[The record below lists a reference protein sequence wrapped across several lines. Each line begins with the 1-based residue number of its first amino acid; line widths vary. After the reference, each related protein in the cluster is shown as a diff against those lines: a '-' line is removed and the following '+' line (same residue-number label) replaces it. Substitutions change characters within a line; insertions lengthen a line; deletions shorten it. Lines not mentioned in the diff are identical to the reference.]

1 MSAWSLRSRLVTS
14 RYMSLLDTAPTC
26 TSDDQW
32 CLWVDKV
39 TGNAWLAQAA
49 NWLIAKPLALL
60 ILVLLALGVRWF
72 LHRVIDRLV
81 RRAAEGL
88 PSPVLRRRRERAQHG
103 QTVLAGRR
111 VQR

>member
-1 MSAWSLRSRLVTS
+1 
-14 RYMSLLDTAPTC
+14 MSLLDTAPTC

-60 ILVLLALGVRWF
+60 ILVLSLI
-72 LHRVIDRLV
+72 HI
-81 RRAAEGL
+81 
-88 PSPVLRRRRERAQHG
+88 
-103 QTVLAGRR
+103 
-111 VQR
+111 